1 MALLS
6 ICEGRKALLLSGSM
20 ELARENGE
28 EQVDINV
35 NFLIGQDNVQYQC
48 LCVLAILA
56 PRLDFKIYKGTS
68 VCSAIAR

>member
-1 MALLS
+1 
-6 ICEGRKALLLSGSM
+6 M

-35 NFLIGQDNVQYQC
+35 NFLIGQDNMQYQC